1 MLMQA
6 AGTDRM
12 MKRVI
17 FILLLIH
24 FHFSYGQNNVC
35 SGDPISV
42 STSGYESSAGYA
54 QHYVIVDANDNI
66 LAQNTS
72 GSFSSTDY
80 GTAYL
85 GLLSV
90 YAVNT
95 NDGNLMATA
104 NGNNWANFSAA
115 VNAT

>member
-6 AGTDRM
+6 AGTNRM

-24 FHFSYGQNNVC
+24 FHLSYGQNNVC

-54 QHYVIVDANDNI
+54 QHYVIVDVNDNI

-72 GSFSSTDY
+72 GSFASTDY
-80 GTAYL
+80 
-85 GLLSV
+85 LS
-90 YAVNT
+90 
-95 NDGNLMATA
+95 LIHI
-104 NGNNWANFSAA
+104 
-115 VNAT
+115 